1 MDIGDSSS
9 TISPLFEGFLIQ
21 HAVKR
26 SPIGGQV
33 LLDML
38 MTNLEENG
46 VVSLR
51 TSYEREFTGR
61 DILMQK
67 AGDGVYT
74 LPDGNK
80 ITVADE
86 QAKSINQAFFKP
98 KSDLENLA
106 LQNLLDSSIADCDV
120 DLRDALRKNLILA
133 GGVTLLPN
141 FED

>member
-1 MDIGDSSS
+1 
-9 TISPLFEGFLIQ
+9 
-21 HAVKR
+21 
-26 SPIGGQV
+26 
-33 LLDML
+33 ML

-74 LPDGNK
+74 LPDGKK

-86 QAKSINQAFFKP
+86 QATSINQAFFKP
-98 KSDLENLA
+98 KSDLEKLA